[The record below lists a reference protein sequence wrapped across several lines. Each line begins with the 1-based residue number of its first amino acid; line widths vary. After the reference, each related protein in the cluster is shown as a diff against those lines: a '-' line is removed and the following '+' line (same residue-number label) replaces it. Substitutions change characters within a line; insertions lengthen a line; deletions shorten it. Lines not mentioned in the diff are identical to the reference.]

1 MKQVNK
7 IGKYTLKDEVLN
19 GKVGRTFLLPCGKE
33 YQFKEYRKEGRRYIF
48 VITYKGNHCQILESD
63 FNRTDM
69 EVFLT
74 QADIDLSIV

>member
-1 MKQVNK
+1 MKKVNK

-48 VITYKGNHCQILESD
+48 VITYKGHNCQLPESD
-63 FNRTDM
+63 YNKINLCSF
-69 EVFLT
+69 FT
-74 QADIDLSIV
+74 QMDKDLLIN

>member
-1 MKQVNK
+1 MKQHNQV
-7 IGKYTLKDEVLN
+7 GKYRSKDSVLDA
-19 GKVGRTFLLPCGKE
+19 KVGKTIVLPSGKE

>member
-1 MKQVNK
+1 MIQHNQV
-7 IGKYTLKDEVLN
+7 GKYRSKDSVLDA
-19 GKVGRTFLLPCGKE
+19 KVGKTIVLPSGKE